1 MISTNRASSYQSAD
15 SEYREACS
23 TIRDMMSQYA
33 SLIEKIKTCA
43 NQLVREVKVNRS
55 ELRILHASA
64 QEANTVANKI
74 NRALQDFGIYY
85 RRGTLTNIEMEE
97 RARKHQ
103 KLMNDSAALQKR
115 FDKELKRALRAEKE
129 ISEKRSN
136 ENSYAMGDDDDDEE
150 QQQQLVQ
157 YVGQQELESEI
168 TFCEALL
175 EERERGIENLQKQMV
190 EVAQMFQ
197 DLQSII
203 MESRAGVETIEGN
216 MSTSHQQ
223 AQKGLQHIRKGDQYQ
238 SSTRKTL
245 MCTFLCLLVF
255 LGSMLLILHPFR

>member
-1 MISTNRASSYQSAD
+1 
-15 SEYREACS
+15 
-23 TIRDMMSQYA
+23 MSQY
-33 SLIEKIKTCA
+33 SRLIEKIKTCS
-43 NQLVREVKVNRS
+43 NKMSRDVSVNRN

-64 QEANTVANKI
+64 QEANTFANKI
-74 NRALQDFGIYY
+74 NKALEDFGTHY

-115 FDKELKRALRAEKE
+115 FDKELKRALRAEKQ
-129 ISEKRSN
+129 INEKRSIEKN
-136 ENSYAMGDDDDDEE
+136 AYAIEGDDDEE

-175 EERERGIENLQKQMV
+175 EEREKGIESLQKQMV

-197 DLQSII
+197 DLQTII
-203 MESRAGVETIEGN
+203 MESRAGVETIEEN
-216 MSTSHQQ
+216 ISNSHQQ
-223 AQKGLQHIRKGDQYQ
+223 AQKGLQHIRKSDQYQ

-255 LGSMLLILHPFR
+255 LGSMLLYFILLDGTSRSRR

>member
-1 MISTNRASSYQSAD
+1 
-15 SEYREACS
+15 
-23 TIRDMMSQYA
+23 MMSQY
-33 SLIEKIKTCA
+33 SRLIEKIKTCS
-43 NQLVREVKVNRS
+43 NKMSRDVKVNRS

-74 NRALQDFGIYY
+74 NQSLQDFGTHY
-85 RRGTLTNIEMEE
+85 RRGTLSNIEMEE

-115 FDKELKRALRAEKE
+115 FDKELKRALRVEKQ

-136 ENSYAMGDDDDDEE
+136 EMSYAMDEDDEE

-197 DLQSII
+197 DLQTII

-216 MSTSHQQ
+216 MSSSHQQ
-223 AQKGLQHIRKGDQYQ
+223 AQKGLEHIRKSDQYQ

-255 LGSMLLILHPFR
+255 LGSMLLYFILLDGSSRSRG